1 MSRGYDL
8 RISGRANRVKSAML
22 PVVVA
27 SSVKSPL
34 FLAPEW
40 LFWFSRMHAI
50 RANFL
55 AEISLHFLST
65 GDHLPTRALFL
76 LSIMSFCSR
85 MSILCVSF
93 GLVSI
98 C

>member
-1 MSRGYDL
+1 
-8 RISGRANRVKSAML
+8 
-22 PVVVA
+22 
-27 SSVKSPL
+27 
-34 FLAPEW
+34 
-40 LFWFSRMHAI
+40 
-50 RANFL
+50 
-55 AEISLHFLST
+55 
-65 GDHLPTRALFL
+65 LFL